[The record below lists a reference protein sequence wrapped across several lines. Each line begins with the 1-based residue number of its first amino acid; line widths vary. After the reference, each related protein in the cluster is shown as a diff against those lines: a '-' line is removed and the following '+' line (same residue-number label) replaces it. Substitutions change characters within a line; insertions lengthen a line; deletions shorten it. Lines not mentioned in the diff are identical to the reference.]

1 MEKIEIRE
9 KIKNAEINR
18 ALGLFILVFG
28 IIVIIAM
35 AFANTFVEKMTDL
48 TAGLVLT
55 LIGGGMMW
63 KSIKT
68 INGLKPEK

>member
-35 AFANTFVEKMTDL
+35 VFANTFVEKMTDL

-55 LIGGGMMW
+55 FIGGGMMW

-68 INGLKPEK
+68 LNSLK

>member
-55 LIGGGMMW
+55 FIGGGMMW

-68 INGLKPEK
+68 LNSLK

>member
-68 INGLKPEK
+68 LNSLK